1 MYKTAVA
8 RGKFMNLLQVCPLFE
23 SVKTIT
29 ARINYT
35 CTSFIRSAGALNYKA
50 TELVSKV
57 LLFKL
62 TLQCE
67 FVQQAEYCITTLSAR
82 IGMPRKKEPFFPLQT
97 DFTLKDKLCQR
108 KAIQVCS
115 GTLVVIGFKVAF
127 IPVFRVV
134 WEREPALISPG
145 GKMTGFN

>member
-1 MYKTAVA
+1 MW
-8 RGKFMNLLQVCPLFE
+8 PLCQ
-23 SVKTIT
+23 SVKTIAT
-29 ARINYT
+29 LVNYT
-35 CTSFIRSAGALNYKA
+35 CKSFVRSAGALNYKA

-57 LLFKL
+57 LLFEL

-67 FVQQAEYCITTLSAR
+67 FLQQEEYCITTLSAR

-108 KAIQVCS
+108 KAIQVYP

-127 IPVFRVV
+127 IPVFWVV
-134 WEREPALISPG
+134 
-145 GKMTGFN
+145 